1 MCGSDSSNT
10 YKVDGTTTA
19 WNANSAME
27 TGGSDYWN
35 SITKNWENV
44 PKTYTNQVED
54 MVNRIDHI
62 TTTTYY
68 NTGDAK

>member
-1 MCGSDSSNT
+1 VHPESTTWKAPSSVCGSDSST
-10 YKVDGTTTA
+10 CTSDSVTTA
-19 WNANSAME
+19 WNANS
-27 TGGSDYWN
+27 D
-35 SITKNWENV
+35 
-44 PKTYTNQVED
+44 QVED